1 MSRLKLI
8 SMLRNAKVQIYKIL
22 RNNKVKTIQSVNE
35 C

>member
-8 SMLRNAKVQIYKIL
+8 SMLRNAKVQTYKML